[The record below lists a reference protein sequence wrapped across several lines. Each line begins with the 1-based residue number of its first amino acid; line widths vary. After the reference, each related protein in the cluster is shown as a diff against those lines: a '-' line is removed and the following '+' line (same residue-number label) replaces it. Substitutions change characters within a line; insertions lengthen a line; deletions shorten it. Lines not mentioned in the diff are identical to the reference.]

1 MDNEPRRPSSDVI
14 DSLDSLGQSGEEAV
28 PQLLAIEDVAWDE
41 ICCGIQPWET
51 VARTRTPEQIRD
63 LIRGLVLYSRA
74 SGRNLCGSVSPVSVL
89 YRAMV
94 HTRPKWEP
102 AFTRWIITNR
112 TNQWE
117 PFGTLNTGGATT
129 YQEFVAHK
137 TKEAEVKARRSAV
150 GKEQQSQ
157 DQRLKQQRDR
167 TEATQRIAAAVMR
180 GDLNAVKALLGKG
193 AIPSEAVQDG
203 HSLVDLAVEHR
214 RPEVASYLRSV
225 GIK

>member
-1 MDNEPRRPSSDVI
+1 MDNDSRRPSPEVI
-14 DSLDSLGQSGEEAV
+14 TSLDTLGRSGEEAV
-28 PQLLAIEDVAWDE
+28 PQPLANERVAWQE
-41 ICCGIQPWET
+41 IGCGIEPWET

-63 LIRGLVLYSRA
+63 LIRGLVLYSRS
-74 SGRNLCGSVSPVSVL
+74 SGRSLGGSVSPVIIL
-89 YRAMV
+89 YHAMV
-94 HTRPKWEP
+94 QSCPSWEP

-112 TNQWE
+112 TTQWE
-117 PFGTLNTGGATT
+117 PFGTLNTGGAMT
-129 YQEFVAHK
+129 YLEFVAYK
-137 TKEAEVKARRSAV
+137 TKESEVKARRSAA
-150 GKEQQSQ
+150 GKEQQAQ

-203 HSLVDLAVEHR
+203 HSLVELAVEHR